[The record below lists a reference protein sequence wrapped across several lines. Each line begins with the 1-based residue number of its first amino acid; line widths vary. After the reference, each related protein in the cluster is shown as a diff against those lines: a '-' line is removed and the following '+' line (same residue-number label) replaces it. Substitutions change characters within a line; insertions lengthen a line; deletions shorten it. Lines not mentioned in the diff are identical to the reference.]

1 LIKDVNSAGKI
12 PRNTYV
18 LRNRQMTKRLKG
30 WWHIIEFN
38 YIVIATTARSA
49 DDIDSGFIS
58 PLHIILVKALGIS
71 R

>member
-1 LIKDVNSAGKI
+1 
-12 PRNTYV
+12 
-18 LRNRQMTKRLKG
+18 MTKRLIG
-30 WWHIIEFN
+30 WWNIIEFN